1 MEMPPLLALDAI
13 DRAIGNFLV
22 GLSVQRHADGKAAR
36 CSLPNDLDAGNG
48 LASRPLPNGVKAL
61 LSENPVAQSDRPPLR
76 HGAAVKVSRLGWR
89 QLQAKPPMPRLALP
103 ALGVTS
109 DAKSAPSDASRPELL
124 FEIVEQFKLRKT
136 KKPPGNAG
144 RFSIVKP
151 IIQLIIHRC
160 RSAVTT
166 IRPGAADCRLRPP
179 AWIRRGRRARKAW
192 DQVPGSG

>member
-13 DRAIGNFLV
+13 DRAIGNSLI

-89 QLQAKPPMPRLALP
+89 QLQAKPAMPRLALP
-103 ALGVTS
+103 ALGATS
-109 DAKSAPSDASRPELL
+109 DASPRPSAASRPELL
-124 FEIVEQFKLRKT
+124 FEIVEQFKL
-136 KKPPGNAG
+136 
-144 RFSIVKP
+144 
-151 IIQLIIHRC
+151 
-160 RSAVTT
+160 
-166 IRPGAADCRLRPP
+166 
-179 AWIRRGRRARKAW
+179 
-192 DQVPGSG
+192 